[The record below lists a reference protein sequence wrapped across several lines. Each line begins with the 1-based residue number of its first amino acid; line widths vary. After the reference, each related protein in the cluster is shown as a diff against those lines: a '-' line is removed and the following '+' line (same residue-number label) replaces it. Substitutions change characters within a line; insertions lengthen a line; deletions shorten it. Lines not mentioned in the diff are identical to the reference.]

1 MPAWL
6 EMAVTIFGSVMASS
20 GLWAFIV
27 KIQEKK
33 DIKSRMLLGLGHDKI
48 IYLCKCYLKRGY
60 ITVDEYENLHD
71 YLYLPYKAMGGNGT
85 AEKLMKEVD
94 QLPTRP
100 MEDLKHE

>member
-27 KIQEKK
+27 KVQEKK

-48 IYLCKCYLKRGY
+48 IYLCKCYLSGESCRKSCVLSFLADCKRKLVIG
-60 ITVDEYENLHD
+60 ND
-71 YLYLPYKAMGGNGT
+71 YLSGLLIRICKYRKNGCG
-85 AEKLMKEVD
+85 
-94 QLPTRP
+94 
-100 MEDLKHE
+100 

>member
-1 MPAWL
+1 MPTWL
-6 EMAVTIFGSVMASS
+6 ELSLTIFGSVMASS
-20 GLWAFIV
+20 GLWAFLSALNT
-27 KIQEKK
+27 KK
-33 DIKSRMLLGLGHDKI
+33 DVRTRMLLGLGHDKI
-48 IYLCKCYLKRGY
+48 IYLCKHYLERGY

-100 MEDLKHE
+100 SEIK